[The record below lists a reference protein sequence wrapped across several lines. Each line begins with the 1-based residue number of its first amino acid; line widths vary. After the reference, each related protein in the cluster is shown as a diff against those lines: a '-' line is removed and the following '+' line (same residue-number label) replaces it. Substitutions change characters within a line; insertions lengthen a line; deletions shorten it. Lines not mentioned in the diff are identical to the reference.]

1 MVNRKPLFLS
11 LPETKNGYMKKANL
25 TLYTVI
31 GDFNRVAES
40 MRARFQEV
48 TKMFTPEDD
57 RWMIVL
63 QDDSMIRCSMIQV
76 RDQAEQVA
84 EHTEG
89 MANYF
94 AGVET
99 SLTAIKEEVI
109 RQIQCF
115 NCVVGIEF
123 ELDDNRDRTNY
134 IVNTFY
140 DVAGDVNGF
149 LLYPSMSLFDGK
161 GKLLFSVKG
170 ESEYETFRPVA
181 NADLLEVDR
190 PEAGDVDLARR
201 DRSIAR
207 LKEAGVPYMEHLP
220 CEVMDCEAVIKSP
233 EMIARRAAA
242 LFAVALYSEVLLS
255 ENPDREEAL
264 DYVSKVAEA
273 YHIEDEF
280 TPMEREYLDNPDPEQ
295 HDCIQFLWRY
305 ECCAVLLWALG
316 IDELPY
322 PSEICNVPFIARL
335 FFDHKDEG
343 TILGLGEVRKRG
355 EILDEA
361 DLTLRYD
368 WACVDARVN
377 GKEAPASLE
386 GGVVM
391 ERHYAFNWLIGGSDG
406 AAWDEIQPTT

>member
-1 MVNRKPLFLS
+1 MVERKFLFLS
-11 LPETKNGYMKKANL
+11 LLATKSECMKKANL

-31 GDFNRVAES
+31 NDFDRVAES
-40 MRARFQEV
+40 MRVRFQEV

-63 QDDSMIRCSMIQV
+63 QDDSMIRCSMIHV
-76 RDQAEQVA
+76 RDQPEQVA

-89 MANYF
+89 MVNYF

-99 SLTAIKEEVI
+99 SLTTIKEEVI

-115 NCVVGIEF
+115 NCIVGIEF
-123 ELDDNRDRTNY
+123 ELDDNRDRTSY
-134 IVNTFY
+134 IMNTFY

-149 LLYPSMSLFDGK
+149 LLYPSMRLFDGK

-170 ESEYETFRPVA
+170 ESEYEIFRPVA
-181 NADLLEVDR
+181 NADLLEEDR
-190 PEAGDVDLARR
+190 PETGDVDLARR
-201 DRSIAR
+201 ERSIAR

-220 CEVMDCEAVIKSP
+220 GEVTDREAVIKSP

-242 LFAVALYSEVLLS
+242 LFAVALYSEVLLL

-264 DYVSKVAEA
+264 YYVSKVTEA

-280 TPMEREYLDNPDPEQ
+280 TPMERAYLDNPEPEQ
-295 HDCIQFLWRY
+295 NDCIQFLWRY

-316 IDELPY
+316 IVDLPY
-322 PSEICNVPFIARL
+322 PSGICNVPFMAHL

-343 TILGLGEVRKRG
+343 TILGLGMVRKR
-355 EILDEA
+355 EEVLDEA
-361 DLTLRYD
+361 DLTFRYD
-368 WACVDARVN
+368 WACVEARVH
-377 GKEAPASLE
+377 GEEAPALLDA
-386 GGVVM
+386 GVVM
-391 ERHYAFNWLIGGSDG
+391 ERHYAFNWLVGGG
-406 AAWDEIQPTT
+406 EKVKN

>member
-63 QDDSMIRCSMIQV
+63 QDDSMIRCSMIQA

-99 SLTAIKEEVI
+99 SLTVIKEEVI

-134 IVNTFY
+134 IVKTFY

-149 LLYPSMSLFDGK
+149 LL
-161 GKLLFSVKG
+161 
-170 ESEYETFRPVA
+170 
-181 NADLLEVDR
+181 
-190 PEAGDVDLARR
+190 
-201 DRSIAR
+201 
-207 LKEAGVPYMEHLP
+207 
-220 CEVMDCEAVIKSP
+220 
-233 EMIARRAAA
+233 
-242 LFAVALYSEVLLS
+242 
-255 ENPDREEAL
+255 
-264 DYVSKVAEA
+264 
-273 YHIEDEF
+273 
-280 TPMEREYLDNPDPEQ
+280 
-295 HDCIQFLWRY
+295 
-305 ECCAVLLWALG
+305 
-316 IDELPY
+316 
-322 PSEICNVPFIARL
+322 
-335 FFDHKDEG
+335 
-343 TILGLGEVRKRG
+343 
-355 EILDEA
+355 
-361 DLTLRYD
+361 
-368 WACVDARVN
+368 
-377 GKEAPASLE
+377 
-386 GGVVM
+386 
-391 ERHYAFNWLIGGSDG
+391 
-406 AAWDEIQPTT
+406 

>member
-1 MVNRKPLFLS
+1 
-11 LPETKNGYMKKANL
+11 MKKANL
-25 TLYTVI
+25 ILYTII

-40 MRARFQEV
+40 MRGRFQEV
-48 TKMFTPEDD
+48 TKMFTLEDD
-57 RWMIVL
+57 RWIIVL

-76 RDQAEQVA
+76 RDHAEQVA

-99 SLTAIKEEVI
+99 SLIAIKEEVI
-109 RQIQCF
+109 HQIQRF
-115 NCVVGIEF
+115 NCIVEIDF
-123 ELDDNRDRTNY
+123 ELDENRDRTNY

-149 LLYPSMSLFDGK
+149 LLYPSMNLFDGK

-170 ESEYETFRPVA
+170 ESEYETFCPVV
-181 NADLLEVDR
+181 NTDLLDMDR

-207 LKEAGVPYMEHLP
+207 LKKAGVPYMEHLP
-220 CEVMDCEAVIKSP
+220 CEVMDREAVIKDLAV
-233 EMIARRAAA
+233 IVRRATA

-264 DYVSKVAEA
+264 DYVSKVTEA

-280 TPMEREYLDNPDPEQ
+280 TPMERAYLGNPEPKQ

-322 PSEICNVPFIARL
+322 PSRICNVPFIARL
-335 FFDHKDEG
+335 FFEHKDEG
-343 TILGLGEVRKRG
+343 TILGLGKVRKRE

-377 GKEAPASLE
+377 GREAPASLE

-406 AAWDEIQPTT
+406 AAWDEIWPTT